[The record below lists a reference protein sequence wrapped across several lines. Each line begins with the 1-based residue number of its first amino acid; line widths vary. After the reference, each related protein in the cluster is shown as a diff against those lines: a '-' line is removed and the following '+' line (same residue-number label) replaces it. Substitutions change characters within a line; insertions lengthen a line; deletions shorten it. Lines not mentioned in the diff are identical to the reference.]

1 MAGKRSLEIDAL
13 AMAEQRKLREKERK
27 EKLAHDLLVK
37 IGQAIH
43 EKEPTTQEEL
53 VALERAKDEEKAKA
67 EYAKR
72 VRRYLDEFYAK
83 HQKACVEFCRLLE
96 QEDEEHTH

>member
-1 MAGKRSLEIDAL
+1 M
-13 AMAEQRKLREKERK
+13 
-27 EKLAHDLLVK
+27 
-37 IGQAIH
+37 
-43 EKEPTTQEEL
+43 
-53 VALERAKDEEKAKA
+53 ALERAKDEEKAKA